1 MNAVL
6 KPTRYLSRQQLIQQR
21 ARYLQLELWNRRAE
35 LWTHE
40 VPQSPLDVLQ
50 PGVGLKLAGFEIESR
65 DFLGDEWD
73 RGVHTEVAGL
83 LDRDLGKVFISTRQ
97 SRVVQNFT
105 AAHELG
111 HALLHP
117 HVDVK
122 HRELPMDGPR
132 GRSSWEER
140 EADWFAT
147 EFLMPEKQVRK
158 EFANR
163 FGEAI
168 FHLTD
173 ATAYALCGCS
183 LEKVLLR
190 CRSPRD
196 LSKILAETP
205 TYNGRTFPSMA
216 GRFSVSSKAMAIRI
230 DELRLS
236 AFM

>member
-1 MNAVL
+1 MNAVV
-6 KPTRYLSRQQLIQQR
+6 KPARYLSRRQVIQKR
-21 ARYLQLELWNRRAE
+21 ARYVQLELWNKRSE
-35 LWTHE
+35 LWSHD
-40 VPQSPLDVLQ
+40 VPQSPIEVLQ

-73 RGVHTEVAGL
+73 RGVRTEVAGL
-83 LDRDLGKVFISTRQ
+83 LDRDLAKVYISTRQ

-132 GRSSWEER
+132 GGSSWEER
-140 EADWFAT
+140 EADWFAS
-147 EFLMPEKQVRK
+147 EFLMPEKQVRR
-158 EFANR
+158 EFASR
-163 FGEAI
+163 FGEGV
-168 FHLTD
+168 FRLTD
-173 ATAYALCGCS
+173 STAFALCGGP

-196 LSKILAETP
+196 LSKLLAETP
-205 TYNGRTFPSMA
+205 TYNGAYFASMA
-216 GRFSVSSKAMAIRI
+216 SRFSVSSKAMAIRI
-230 DELRLS
+230 DELNLS
-236 AFM
+236 A

>member
-1 MNAVL
+1 
-6 KPTRYLSRQQLIQQR
+6 
-21 ARYLQLELWNRRAE
+21 
-35 LWTHE
+35 
-40 VPQSPLDVLQ
+40 
-50 PGVGLKLAGFEIESR
+50 
-65 DFLGDEWD
+65 
-73 RGVHTEVAGL
+73 
-83 LDRDLGKVFISTRQ
+83 
-97 SRVVQNFT
+97 
-105 AAHELG
+105 
-111 HALLHP
+111 
-117 HVDVK
+117 
-122 HRELPMDGPR
+122 MDGPR

-196 LSKILAETP
+196 LSKILADTP